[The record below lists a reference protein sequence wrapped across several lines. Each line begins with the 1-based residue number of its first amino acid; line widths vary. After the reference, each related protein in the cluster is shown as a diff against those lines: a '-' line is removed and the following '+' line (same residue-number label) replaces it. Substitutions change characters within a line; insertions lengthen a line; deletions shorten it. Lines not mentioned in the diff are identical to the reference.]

1 MEGRYRKNADAVF
14 SLQYHLVWCPKYR
27 RPVLVDEI
35 ATRLRY
41 LLIEKAAEF
50 DITVHAIEVRP
61 DHVHLF
67 VQADPTLCVAE
78 IVNRL
83 KGYTSRKMRAQFKTL
98 RTRLP
103 CLWSRSYYAGTVG
116 HVREATVRKYIAS
129 QKGK

>member
-1 MEGRYRKNADAVF
+1 MEARYRKNADAVF
-14 SLQYHLVWCPKYR
+14 SLKYHLVWCPKYR
-27 RPVLVDEI
+27 RSVLEGEI

-50 DITVHAIEVRP
+50 DIAVHALEIMP
-61 DHVHLF
+61 DHVRLF
-67 VQADPTLCVAE
+67 VESDPTLCVAE

-83 KGYTSRKMRAQFKTL
+83 KGYTSRKLREQFGTL

-103 CLWSRSYYAGTVG
+103 CLWSRSYYAATVG
-116 HVREATVRKYIAS
+116 HVSDAVVRNYLAS

>member
-14 SLQYHLVWCPKYR
+14 SLKYYLVWCPKYL

-41 LLIEKAAEF
+41 LLIDKAEEF

-83 KGYTSRKMRAQFKTL
+83 KAYTSRKMRTQFKTL

-103 CLWSRSYYAGTVG
+103 CLWSRSYYASTVG
-116 HVREATVRKYIAS
+116 HLCEATVSKYIAS